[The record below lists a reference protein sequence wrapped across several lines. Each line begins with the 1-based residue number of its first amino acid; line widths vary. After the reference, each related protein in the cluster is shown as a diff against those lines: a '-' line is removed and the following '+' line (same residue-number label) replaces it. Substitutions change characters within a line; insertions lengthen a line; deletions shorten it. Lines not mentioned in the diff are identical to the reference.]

1 MTQVAAMDDDFE
13 LSVQDFFAAEPVPA
27 PEKRAA
33 DTRRIIAMAES
44 GAADEEIAAFFGYSQ
59 AAWAAMMERDKELHA
74 AIERAPLAGK
84 AALRR
89 RQYQLAVAGDSKMLK
104 HLGEHALGQVARTEL
119 TGAHGGAIKVESSLS
134 ATDQAIIDRYIQ
146 SRNTGEPK

>member
-1 MTQVAAMDDDFE
+1 MDDEFE

-27 PEKRAA
+27 PEKRAI
-33 DTRRIIAMAES
+33 DSKRIIAMAES
-44 GAADEEIAAFFGYSQ
+44 GATAEEIAAFFGYSTTQ
-59 AAWAAMMERDKELHA
+59 WVDLLAATKGLAD